1 MFYLAQTDTT
11 AGFLSKNQA
20 EINRAK
26 NRALRTP
33 CILTMARFSEL
44 LRLVRVPKAH
54 KNLVRK
60 ARKTSFVYETSGFCV
75 DLNGENAAKIH
86 KNPTQKNVVK
96 IHKNAAAKSGEKGA
110 ACVNFKGSLACRVVK
125 ECAHSEF
132 LAKNGAFFS
141 SSANLH
147 GEKFDFQ
154 KARQITLANG
164 GKIID
169 ERLFAGKPSAL
180 IRLFRVKK
188 RKIR

>member
-1 MFYLAQTDTT
+1 MLYLAQTDTT
-11 AGFLSKNQA
+11 AGFLSKDFR
-20 EINRAK
+20 EINKAK
-26 NRALRTP
+26 NRDLQTP

-44 LRLVRVPKAH
+44 LNFVRVPKAH

-75 DLNGENAAKIH
+75 NLNAKIH
-86 KNPTQKNVVK
+86 KNPA
-96 IHKNAAAKSGEKGA
+96 KNAKAL
-110 ACVNFKGSLACRVVK
+110 ACANFKGSLACRVVK

-147 GEKFDFQ
+147 GKKFNPQ

-169 ERLFAGKPSAL
+169 ERLFEGKPSKL
-180 IRLFRVKK
+180 ILLSRTKK